1 MIESIRI
8 RGFRALK
15 DVEVRCP
22 PGKPLVL
29 IGENGC
35 GKTTILDALALLG
48 ATANGRAGRA
58 ILDRGGWEAVA
69 WAGTASEIELVVRF
83 AAGALPV
90 EDRGAPV
97 EYMVRFGKGRGVP
110 TVLAE
115 EVRLYTQGLGE
126 APFVVLQGGGSS
138 EAVDFVRG
146 LAGAMPAAPSDGSI
160 LINSTLAAVSDP
172 IRYPAPMQVKE
183 ALQSI
188 ASYPSFALGAPAE
201 GEVAHEPLGARPVEL
216 TRRIKPNGR
225 DLLNALHTLST
236 EHREVWEALLSDL
249 RAVFP
254 WCQDIRFRPG
264 AGRGLITLT
273 WRDDRSGATLYLDDM
288 SEGMRVYLA
297 LLAALHAPDQPAL
310 LAFDEPERS
319 LHPRAMRRLVKV
331 MESRAERTPVLIATH
346 ADRLLDHLEDPA
358 ASLRIVRLSPQVGV
372 QIEALDP
379 ELMKAWL
386 AEYSLSELRARDLL
400 EAPPQEGEAPPQEG
414 EAPPEPEGEPAP

>member
-15 DVEVRCP
+15 DVEIRFP

-29 IGENGC
+29 IGENGS
-35 GKTTILDALALLG
+35 GKTTILDALALIG

-83 AAGALPV
+83 AATDGAG
-90 EDRGAPV
+90 RV
-97 EYMVRFGKGRGVP
+97 EYMVRFARERAVP

-115 EVRLYTQGLGE
+115 EVRSYDGDGETARLELRAGLKDQRFNALFDVPTE
-126 APFVVLQGGGSS
+126 LSP
-138 EAVDFVRG
+138 
-146 LAGAMPAAPSDGSI
+146 APSDGSI
-160 LINSTLAAVSDP
+160 LVNSTLAAVSDSKRHP
-172 IRYPAPMQVKE
+172 VPFRVKE